1 MDECSSSCQLFCQG
15 CEGTGCM
22 TCQSTCQGLCQDCEG
37 AGCQTSCEGTCEWA
51 CEGACE
57 TASQSVDHYE
67 WQFNPVEVV
76 SNETDT
82 AVRALWSGHVGGEE
96 VLCAACNGYLWQL
109 TLGEDGKWSKTS
121 CGALDT
127 ESEVCMFGFDGKLY
141 LLNGS
146 EYKVW
151 DGSSLENVGGYRP
164 MVAVAAPPSGGG
176 TALEQINKLTAAR
189 RMRFSPDGAAKS
201 FTLPERGITSVDY
214 VKDVATGASL
224 GGWEADTAAGKV
236 IFSAAPAEGTDS
248 LEIGWT
254 ASGSSAGEV
263 RAMRFA
269 ELYNG
274 AQDTRVFI
282 YGDGSCR
289 ALYSGLDFDGQPRAD
304 YFPEL
309 NVAHVGEANSPLTAM
324 IRHYDTLLAFK
335 SDSAWSISYRAITL
349 ADGGVTAGF
358 CITPVNRSLG
368 CCAPGQAVLVENR
381 PRTPDARSI
390 LEWRSLGAYGGA
402 DGGERNAERVS
413 QRVERTIGGMALER
427 ARTFYDKFAHEYYVI
442 GEDGTA
448 LVQNVEA
455 DAWYVYTNLDAR
467 CLINYKD
474 ELYFGTGGGELRHLS
489 DGYLDDCGEA
499 IDALWESGAMG
510 FDEDFRRKYSS
521 MLWIGVKSEDN
532 GRLAVTA
539 ETDRGVELAEY
550 VCRSPESGS
559 LPETERVKLRSGRF
573 NYYKLIL
580 SCPWAGA
587 TATVVSV
594 ELRVRG
600 SGYVR

>member
-1 MDECSSSCQLFCQG
+1 MNECTGSCQLFCQS

-22 TCQSTCQGLCQDCEG
+22 TCQSTCQGQCQNCEG
-37 AGCQTSCEGTCEWA
+37 AGCQTACEGSCEWA
-51 CEGACE
+51 CQGACE
-57 TASQSVDHYE
+57 TASQTVDRYDWE
-67 WQFNPVEVV
+67 FNPVEVV

-82 AVRALWSGHVGGEE
+82 AVRALWSGLVGGEE

-109 TLGEDGKWSKTS
+109 SLGTDGKWSKTS
-121 CGALDT
+121 CGAVDT
-127 ESEVCMFGFDGKLY
+127 ERDVCMFGFDGKLY
-141 LLNGS
+141 LLNGT

-176 TALEQINKLTAAR
+176 TALEQANKLTAAR
-189 RMRFSPDGAAKS
+189 RMRFSPDGSSVS
-201 FTLPERGITSVDY
+201 FVLPERGIASVDY
-214 VKDVATGASL
+214 VINTATGAAVT
-224 GGWEADTAAGKV
+224 GWEADTAAGKV
-236 IFSAAPAEGTDS
+236 IFGSAPAEGTNS
-248 LEIGWT
+248 MEVGWT
-254 ASGSSAGEV
+254 ASASSAAEV
-263 RAMRFA
+263 RSMRFA

-282 YGDGSCR
+282 YGDGTNR
-289 ALYSGLDFDGQPRAD
+289 ALYSGIDFDGQPRAD

-324 IRHYDTLLAFK
+324 IRHYDALLAFK
-335 SDSAWSISYRAITL
+335 SDSTWSIGYSAITL
-349 ADGGVTAGF
+349 ADGAVTAGF

-368 CCAPGQAVLVENR
+368 CCAPGQATLVENR
-381 PRTPDARSI
+381 PRTPDAGSI
-390 LEWRSLGAYGGA
+390 LEWRSLGYGSGA

-413 QRVERTIGGMALER
+413 QRVEGTIRGMALER

-448 LVQNVEA
+448 LVQNTEA

-467 CLINYKD
+467 CLINYRD
-474 ELYFGTGGGELRHLS
+474 GLYFGTGSGELRQLS
-489 DGYLDDCGEA
+489 DEWLDDCGEA

-510 FDEDFRRKYSS
+510 FDGDFRRKYSS
-521 MLWIGVKSEDN
+521 MLWIGVKPEDN
-532 GRLAVTA
+532 GRLKVTA
-539 ETDRGVELAEY
+539 ETDRGTAPAEY
-550 VCRSPESGS
+550 IYESPGSGS
-559 LPETERVKLRSGRF
+559 VPETARIKLRSGRF
-573 NYYKLIL
+573 NYYKLII
-580 SCPWAGA
+580 SNPWAGS

>member
-1 MDECSSSCQLFCQG
+1 MYDCQSSCQLFCQN

-22 TCQSTCQGLCQDCEG
+22 TCQSTCQGLCQSCEG
-37 AGCQTSCEGTCEWA
+37 AGCQTGCEGSCEWA
-51 CEGACE
+51 CQTACE
-57 TASQSVDHYE
+57 SASQTVDRYDWE
-67 WQFNPVEVV
+67 FNPVAAA

-82 AVRALWSGHVGGEE
+82 AVRALWSGFVGGAE

-109 TLGEDGKWSKTS
+109 AQDADGKWSKTS

-127 ESEVCMFGFDGKLY
+127 ESEVCMFGFGGKLY

-151 DGSSLENVGGYRP
+151 DGTSLENVGGYRP

-176 TALEQINKLTAAR
+176 TALEQVNKLTAGR
-189 RMRFSPDGAAKS
+189 RMRFSPDGSART
-201 FTLPERGITSVDY
+201 FVLPERGIVSVDY
-214 VKDVATGASL
+214 AVNTATGAELS
-224 GGWEADTAAGKV
+224 GWEADTGAGKV
-236 IFSAAPAEGTDS
+236 IFTSAPAEGTNT

-254 ASGSSAGEV
+254 AAGSAAAEV

-274 AQDTRVFI
+274 AQDTRVFL
-282 YGDGSCR
+282 YGDGTNR
-289 ALYSGLDFDGQPRAD
+289 ALYSGLDFDGKPRAD
-304 YFPEL
+304 YFPDL
-309 NVAHVGEANSPLTAM
+309 NEAHVGEANTQLTAM
-324 IRHYDTLLAFK
+324 IRHYDRLLAFK
-335 SDSAWSISYRAITL
+335 DGSAWSIGYSAITL

-381 PRTPDARSI
+381 PRTPDAKSI
-390 LEWRSLGAYGGA
+390 LEWRSLGAYGSP

-413 QRVERTIGGMALER
+413 QRVERTIKSMALER
-427 ARTFYDKFAHEYYVI
+427 ARTFYDRFAHEYYLI

-448 LVQNVEA
+448 LVQNIEA

-467 CLINYKD
+467 CMVNYRD
-474 ELYFGTGGGELRHLS
+474 GLYFGTGSGELRQLS
-489 DGYLDDCGEA
+489 DDCLDDCGEA
-499 IDALWESGAMG
+499 IDAHWESGAMG
-510 FDEDFRRKYSS
+510 FGEDFRRKYSS
-521 MLWIGVKSEDN
+521 MLWIGVKPEDR
-532 GRLAVTA
+532 GRLSVTA
-539 ETDRGVELAEY
+539 QTDRETELAEY
-550 VCRSPESGS
+550 ICESPANSAV
-559 LPETERVKLRSGRF
+559 PETARIKLRSGRF
-573 NYYKLIL
+573 NYYKLSL
-580 SCPWAGA
+580 ANPWADS